1 MFNLEYIDEYIK
13 LALREDVGLH
23 GDITTNS
30 IISENAV
37 SHGNVIYKADGVL
50 AGINLAARVFLNLA
64 KMMNVENIHIESMTP
79 DGALCKKGDI
89 VARFSGNTRLLL
101 TGERTFLNIL
111 QRMSG
116 IATYAKKLTDMVKG
130 TKARIVDTRKTTP
143 NFRIFEKAAVVM
155 GGAFNH
161 RFGLYDG
168 ILIKDNHITAADGI
182 KNAVKSARNNVH
194 HLIKIEVEVKNLAEV
209 REALEA
215 GCDVIMLDNMNIET
229 MSEAVK
235 LIAGRALVEAS
246 GGISESNLRQVAE
259 TGVDLISIGA
269 LTHQIKSQD
278 ISLKLQDAG
287 CRHE

>member
-30 IISENAV
+30 IIAENAV
-37 SHGNVIYKADGVL
+37 SHGNVIYKADGIL

-79 DGALCKKGDI
+79 DGALCQKGEI

-182 KNAVKSARNNVH
+182 KNAVKAARSNVH

-235 LIAGRALVEAS
+235 LINGRALVEAS
-246 GGISESNLRQVAE
+246 GGISESNLRQVAG